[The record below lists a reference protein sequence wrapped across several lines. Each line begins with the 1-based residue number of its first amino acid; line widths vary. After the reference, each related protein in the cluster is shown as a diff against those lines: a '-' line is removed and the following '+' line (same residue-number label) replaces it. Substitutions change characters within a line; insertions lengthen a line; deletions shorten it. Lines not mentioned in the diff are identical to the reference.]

1 MAKRRLMK
9 FGGSSVANP
18 GRMREVASIV
28 LQAAQRG
35 PVVVVVSAYQGVTN
49 QLLECAR
56 LAEGG
61 KREFHSLYETLVKR
75 HLDALNELHAHR
87 PPKRVATDVQT
98 LLSELNNVLQG
109 VYLLRHCSPRTQD
122 LTASFGE
129 RLSALTL
136 ASYLQRSRTARF
148 VDSRTLVVTDDRF
161 TKAGVLFPPTNA
173 AVKKVF
179 SSLYAHAGRK
189 VIPVV
194 TGFIGAT
201 EDGRT
206 TTIGRDGSDYT
217 AAILGAALGVGVIE
231 IWTDVDGILSAD
243 PRAVKTAFV
252 VPQMSYEE
260 AMELSYFG
268 AKVLH
273 SSTIAPA
280 VVKRI
285 PIVIKNT
292 LNPTAPGTRISS
304 HVNRWESVA
313 KGIASVDQCTLLTL
327 RGLRMVGVPGTAG
340 RLFRSLALHNVN
352 VILIS
357 QASSEHT
364 ICIAVSSADVPRARE
379 AVNEEFRY
387 EVQSKT
393 MSLDEKSGQMIVA
406 IVGDGMEGTPGVSGK
421 VFQALGRNGI
431 NVTAIAQGAS
441 ERNIS
446 LVIDESQRIRALNV
460 VHSAF
465 FEHRK
470 TLAVILIG
478 PGNIGAAF
486 LRLLHQQRKFL
497 NGRGFE
503 ARLCGI
509 ADSSRFVLSPDGID
523 LLRWKETL
531 VSSSSRM
538 EPRSFLR
545 HLAEMHLT
553 NAVIVD
559 CTASGE
565 IVDLYEDFVRLN
577 MHIVTPNK
585 KANVLPWRRYKQ
597 LTELM
602 KSRQKYFLYEANVG
616 AGMPII
622 STLNDLIASGDS
634 IVKIEG
640 VFSGTLSHLFNHYD
654 GTVPFSALVQEAMEL
669 GYTKP
674 DPRDDLSGEDVARTL
689 LVLAR
694 QIGLQMDLRQIRT
707 ESLVPRPLRGGP
719 LPGRFFTEY
728 RHADAAMRRRF
739 LAAREQGR
747 VLRYVGVVQG
757 RAAHAGVK
765 EIPRDHQLASTH
777 GSDNVITF
785 TTHRYAQSPLV
796 VQGPGAGA
804 EVTAMGVFSD
814 LLKLLHYLPQ

>member
-1 MAKRRLMK
+1 
-9 FGGSSVANP
+9 
-18 GRMREVASIV
+18 
-28 LQAAQRG
+28 
-35 PVVVVVSAYQGVTN
+35 
-49 QLLECAR
+49 
-56 LAEGG
+56 
-61 KREFHSLYETLVKR
+61 
-75 HLDALNELHAHR
+75 
-87 PPKRVATDVQT
+87 
-98 LLSELNNVLQG
+98 
-109 VYLLRHCSPRTQD
+109 
-122 LTASFGE
+122 
-129 RLSALTL
+129 
-136 ASYLQRSRTARF
+136 
-148 VDSRTLVVTDDRF
+148 
-161 TKAGVLFPPTNA
+161 
-173 AVKKVF
+173 
-179 SSLYAHAGRK
+179 
-189 VIPVV
+189 
-194 TGFIGAT
+194 
-201 EDGRT
+201 
-206 TTIGRDGSDYT
+206 
-217 AAILGAALGVGVIE
+217 
-231 IWTDVDGILSAD
+231 
-243 PRAVKTAFV
+243 
-252 VPQMSYEE
+252 
-260 AMELSYFG
+260 
-268 AKVLH
+268 
-273 SSTIAPA
+273 
-280 VVKRI
+280 
-285 PIVIKNT
+285 
-292 LNPTAPGTRISS
+292 
-304 HVNRWESVA
+304 
-313 KGIASVDQCTLLTL
+313 
-327 RGLRMVGVPGTAG
+327 
-340 RLFRSLALHNVN
+340 
-352 VILIS
+352 
-357 QASSEHT
+357 
-364 ICIAVSSADVPRARE
+364 
-379 AVNEEFRY
+379 
-387 EVQSKT
+387 
-393 MSLDEKSGQMIVA
+393 
-406 IVGDGMEGTPGVSGK
+406 
-421 VFQALGRNGI
+421 
-431 NVTAIAQGAS
+431 
-441 ERNIS
+441 
-446 LVIDESQRIRALNV
+446 
-460 VHSAF
+460 
-465 FEHRK
+465 
-470 TLAVILIG
+470 
-478 PGNIGAAF
+478 
-486 LRLLHQQRKFL
+486 
-497 NGRGFE
+497 
-503 ARLCGI
+503 
-509 ADSSRFVLSPDGID
+509 
-523 LLRWKETL
+523 
-531 VSSSSRM
+531 M